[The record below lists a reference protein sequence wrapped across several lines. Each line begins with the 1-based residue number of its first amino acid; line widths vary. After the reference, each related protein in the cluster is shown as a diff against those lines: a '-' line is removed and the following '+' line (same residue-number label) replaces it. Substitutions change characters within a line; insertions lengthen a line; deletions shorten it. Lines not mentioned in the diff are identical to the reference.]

1 MGLQSAVATEGMT
14 DTSMEPSTA
23 ARPEGVGGGAVA
35 AVVAEGGGGV
45 AMGEATAWSG
55 GSGGSGGFRWGVGS
69 WVEDGEGTRGEIVAR
84 SKEGWFTM
92 RTGTGKELRY
102 IYI

>member
-55 GSGGSGGFRWGVGS
+55 GSGGSRPTHPPPPPPFA
-69 WVEDGEGTRGEIVAR
+69 TPC
-84 SKEGWFTM
+84 
-92 RTGTGKELRY
+92 TGRCHTTLHGA
-102 IYI
+102 